1 LALLVPVVSDS
12 ALWPREIALIGIMSL
27 VVVGLNMSYGYA
39 GELALGQ
46 AAMYAAGG
54 YLTGVLA
61 KQGHNDL
68 LITLPISAA
77 AAAIV
82 GFVSGIPGLRLG
94 GWSLAMVSFFLILL
108 IPDAADILQ
117 TWTGGFA
124 GLNAIP
130 NMRIAGYEL
139 DQTGYYVTV
148 IVTTTLVFAAFRNL
162 IHSRT
167 GAAFRVLK
175 QSPVLASSLGIPV
188 YRTKL
193 LAYVAGAI
201 PAGIAGCLFAYL
213 DGFIAP
219 ESFGFSTSVGFLA
232 ASILGGA
239 QSVYG
244 SIVGAT
250 LLQLGPLRS
259 TAFQKYSLVAY
270 GAFLI
275 FGGVFFSGGFA
286 GVAGS
291 LLRRFGFQTEAPVSA
306 LTKEGEQP
314 DLGTYEGLPLIVS
327 GITKKFG
334 GVSAVDDVTIDALPG
349 QVTAIIGPN
358 GSGKT
363 TLLNLISGFQ
373 RPNAGAIRFGDF
385 ELTKLAP
392 HRVAHRGV
400 ARTFQTP
407 AIPSGLTAAEVVSTA
422 RFAAFPVGLLST
434 ILRLPKFRRARHDD
448 TTAAHRVLDLLG
460 LRHLA
465 NVQATSLPLGTRRL
479 LEVARGLASRPGLIL
494 LDEPASGL
502 DHEAILELASAIRRM
517 KAAGATVVLVE
528 HNFPLVLDLADKIH
542 VLRRG
547 VRIASG
553 TPIEI
558 RSNKEVAES
567 YLGVVPT

>member
-1 LALLVPVVSDS
+1 
-12 ALWPREIALIGIMSL
+12 MSL

-46 AAMYAAGG
+46 AAMYATGA
-54 YLTGVLA
+54 YVTGVLA

-68 LITLPISAA
+68 MVTLPVSAG

-108 IPDAADILQ
+108 IPDVADILQ

-130 NMRIAGYEL
+130 NMRIAGVEL
-139 DQTGYYVTV
+139 NATGYYVTV
-148 IVTTTLVFAAFRNL
+148 IVITTLVFAAFRNL
-162 IHSRT
+162 IQSRI

-175 QSPVLASSLGIPV
+175 QSPILASSLGIPV

-232 ASILGGA
+232 ASILGGS

-244 SIVGAT
+244 SLIGST

-270 GAFLI
+270 GVFLVV
-275 FGGVFFSGGFA
+275 GGVFFSGGLA

-291 LLRRFGFQTEAPVSA
+291 VLRRIGIHKDATLIGPSA
-306 LTKEGEQP
+306 RAEPFE
-314 DLGTYEGLPLIVS
+314 LGTYQGKPLAIN

-334 GVSAVDDVTIDALPG
+334 GVSAVDDVTIEALPG
-349 QVTAIIGPN
+349 QVTAVIGPN

-363 TLLNLISGFQ
+363 TLLNLISGFY
-373 RPNAGAIRFGDF
+373 RPTSGVIRFGDV
-385 ELTKLAP
+385 ELTGLSP

-407 AIPSGLTAAEVVSTA
+407 AIPSGLTAAEVVATA
-422 RFAAFPVGLLST
+422 RFAAFPVDVVST
-434 ILRLPKFRRARHDD
+434 ILRLPKFRRVRRED
-448 TTAAHRVLDLLG
+448 TAVAHRVLELLG
-460 LRHLA
+460 LRHMA
-465 NVQATSLPLGTRRL
+465 DVQASSLPLGTRRL

-502 DHEAILELASAIRRM
+502 DHEAIVELAAAVRRI

-528 HNFPLVLDLADKIH
+528 HNFPLVLELADKIY

-547 VRIASG
+547 VKIASG
-553 TPIEI
+553 SPAEI
-558 RSNKEVAES
+558 RSNSEVAES
-567 YLGVVPT
+567 YLGSVPT